1 MWEEPSERGRS
12 MRKIEGEEI
21 YILQGKP
28 KSRGRGEKQTAS
40 KFSDGEETYI
50 NHQGMRREQRT

>member
-1 MWEEPSERGRS
+1 